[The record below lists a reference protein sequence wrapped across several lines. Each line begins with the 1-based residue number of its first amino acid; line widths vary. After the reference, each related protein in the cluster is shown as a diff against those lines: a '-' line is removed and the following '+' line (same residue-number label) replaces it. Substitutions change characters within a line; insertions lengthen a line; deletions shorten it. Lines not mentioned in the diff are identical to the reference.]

1 MRYKINITQAA
12 FANIKLYQT
21 CSDILVEETAM
32 RKHIEQGGAI

>member
-1 MRYKINITQAA
+1 MYYKIGITQAG
-12 FANIKLYQT
+12 FVNINLHQT